1 MKDLNSANEAMRLTS
16 LLREQL
22 NEMMAASQALARS
35 IAKNSRALDYMAVL
49 ERGMFRQLRLI
60 RQLELE
66 QKLNGLDEVR
76 LFRAPVDLVKMCLNL
91 MEHTDRLVSPLG
103 IRAQFS
109 SALAA
114 LPALA
119 DRAALEEMLLAL
131 ISNSVKAICRDG
143 SILLE
148 LEQRDR
154 KAVFTLTDNGGGMDC
169 AALSALFDPPETDGE
184 EDDPPEDLLAHRGR
198 GLSLAQQIAALHGG
212 ILIVDSKQSK
222 GVRLAISIPL
232 VSPMGGVISSSDP
245 NPVLDDTGGWDRAL
259 VALSDCLPPQ
269 VFLPEVS
276 LQ

>member
-1 MKDLNSANEAMRLTS
+1 MKDLNPADEAMRLTR

-22 NEMMAASQALARS
+22 NEMMAAGQALAGS
-35 IAKNSRALDYMAVL
+35 LAGSSRALDYLAVL

-76 LFRAPVDLVKMCLNL
+76 LSRAPVDLVKMCRALI
-91 MEHTDRLVSPLG
+91 DRADALTAPLG
-103 IRAQFS
+103 IHEQFS
-109 SALAA
+109 TSLAA

-131 ISNSVKAICRDG
+131 ISNSVKAIGRDG
-143 SILLE
+143 AILLE
-148 LEQRDR
+148 LEQREH

-169 AALSALFDPPETDGE
+169 AALSALFDPSE
-184 EDDPPEDLLAHRGR
+184 EDDEEPDDPLVCRGR

-222 GVRLAISIPL
+222 GVRLAISLPL
-232 VSPMGGVISSSDP
+232 LSPIGGAISSPSL
-245 NPVLDDTGGWDRAL
+245 NPALDDTGGWDRVL
-259 VALSDCLPPQ
+259 VALSDCLPSC

-276 LQ
+276 EP